1 SSLLYK
7 PASIRQLAVAAS
19 QITKSILFP
28 SNQSTGRI
36 RIMSSDAAVVS
47 EAPVVAQPDDGDKSK
62 QQQRPQQRQKLVL
75 KVPKGM
81 HDRPPVQMSVREDVL
96 QKIVRVFK
104 SHDAEC
110 LETPGAELKEVL
122 TGKYG
127 EDSKLIYDICDQ
139 GGELLS
145 LRYDL
150 TVPFAR
156 YVAMNKLQSMRR
168 YQIGPVYRRDQPAMT
183 RGRYREFYQCD
194 FDIAGESEP
203 MLADSECVLILTEV
217 LSGLGFSNYTVRV
230 NHRLLLD
237 GIFQCCG
244 VSEALFRPICS
255 AVDKLDK
262 CSWDEVAKEMSDK
275 GLADEPIERIRQLV
289 LTPRGSADLVD
300 QLRENPALKGNAM
313 VTQALDD
320 MSRLFRYLGLLGC
333 PDQVR
338 FDLSLARGLDYYTGL
353 IYEAV
358 LEPTPDC
365 NVTVGSVAG
374 GGRYDKLVGMF
385 TKKDIPCV
393 GLSIGVERLFTILE
407 QMHKAKEQKIRTTAT
422 QVYVCSAQK
431 NLLEE
436 RLRLCGQLWCA
447 GLPAAHSLR
456 SNPKLLTQFQYCE
469 DTGVPIAL
477 IIGESEL
484 RDNKVKLRCIASR
497 KERLVDRDS
506 CVDEVRAELAS
517 LAAAQQKTE
526 Q

>member
-1 SSLLYK
+1 FPATIATTLTSSLLYK

-168 YQIGPVYRRDQPAMT
+168 YQIGPTGPASHDP
-183 RGRYREFYQCD
+183 RRYREFYQCD

-289 LTPRGSADLVD
+289 LTPRGGADLVD

-320 MSRLFRYLGLLGC
+320 MSCTGANAGLQR
-333 PDQVR
+333 P
-338 FDLSLARGLDYYTGL
+338 
-353 IYEAV
+353 
-358 LEPTPDC
+358 
-365 NVTVGSVAG
+365 VGSVAG

-393 GLSIGVERLFTILE
+393 GLSIGVNDCSLYWSRCTRL
-407 QMHKAKEQKIRTTAT
+407 RSRRYTTAT

-436 RLRLCGQLWCA
+436 RLRLCGQLWRA

>member
-1 SSLLYK
+1 FPATIATTLTSSLLYK

-62 QQQRPQQRQKLVL
+62 QQQQRPQQRQKLVL

-96 QKIVRVFK
+96 QKIVSVFK

-385 TKKDIPCV
+385 TKKDSIPRLRR
-393 GLSIGVERLFTILE
+393 LSP
-407 QMHKAKEQKIRTTAT
+407 
-422 QVYVCSAQK
+422 QVQIVTLHSSCPHHLNRSGSK

-436 RLRLCGQLWCA
+436 RLRLCGQLWRA